1 MDENEKMS
9 FSQRLKN
16 KYEAEE
22 LAKHGIEIV
31 EDPNDILGDIPDD
44 DSDVTILSPGMLPP
58 SMVKASSYQ
67 TPPAPKGFHYEDG
80 ILMVDDEPDFSE
92 PQREEIPQEETQETE
107 STQENPG
114 EDEKSNS
121 NLWADS
127 ETREFDFYN
136 SKITRDIPKNVV
148 KFLFCLATSYDY
160 TDNNEKAQ
168 IVSYVMRHC
177 GTPFEEVGTGTNR
190 IAFAYSNYVYKVALD
205 RRGLVDNA
213 SEFMT
218 SPKNTDSLA
227 ISYDT
232 NIVVLI
238 QQYCITL
245 DYETF
250 RMNKDAILQM
260 CESLANQFII
270 GDMGYTDK
278 NFYNI
283 GMDKDGTPKVVD
295 YAYIHSKFGNQRA
308 LTCPRCNRRL
318 KETNDYTGYRCP
330 QCNTIYPYMDIK
342 RRLNRTMSDM
352 QSKYLLNIRSIEG
365 LESTQAGDQADDIV
379 DKMVAYVKGKIK
391 EETTTL
397 QSFQNLDLK

>member
-1 MDENEKMS
+1 MENNDKFE
-9 FSQRLKN
+9 FSQRLRDKM
-16 KYEAEE
+16 EAELE
-22 LAKHGIEIV
+22 NHGIEIV
-31 EDPNDILGDIPDD
+31 SDPSEILGDYENEDD
-44 DSDVTILSPGMLPP
+44 NDAVVLSPGMLPP
-58 SMVKASSYQ
+58 NIRKRAEELK

-80 ILMVDDEPDFSE
+80 ILMMDTDENDIDQEPTEEKPSE
-92 PQREEIPQEETQETE
+92 DNE
-107 STQENPG
+107 
-114 EDEKSNS
+114 EKSNS
-121 NLWADS
+121 NLWSDS
-127 ETREFDFYN
+127 DTREFDFYN
-136 SKITRDIPKNVV
+136 SKITRDIPKNVI

-190 IAFAYSNYVYKVALD
+190 IAFVYSNYVYKVALD

-218 SPKNTDSLA
+218 SPKNTASLA

-232 NIVVLI
+232 DIVVLI

-270 GDMGYTDK
+270 GDMGYTEK

-318 KETNDYTGYRCP
+318 KETTDYTGYRCP
-330 QCNTIYPYMDIK
+330 QCKTIYPYMDIK

-397 QSFQNLDLK
+397 QSFKI